1 MKYSTVYIFKKELL
15 SQTLFREYGRF
26 RYEKWLETEKLK
38 IPYFSQSMS
47 NSISLGDGY
56 SNRHQSRLKSKKISF
71 YTYQFFN
78 FALGLAILEYSKIG
92 ILFWKLFWPTVR
104 KKCSSEIKKNMQILI
119 WRLRIWKVFL
129 DHLNNLSCIWTVK
142 AQDNFEAE
150 YFLWGTTLRAP
161 L

>member
-1 MKYSTVYIFKKELL
+1 MLFWLLITLRMFPPLNTFQFLIFQLFKFSFYRRIYIFKKELL

-38 IPYFSQSMS
+38 NPYFSQSMS

-78 FALGLAILEYSKIG
+78 FALGLAILEYSKNG
-92 ILFWKLFWPTVR
+92 ILFWKLFWPNCQ
-104 KKCSSEIKKNMQILI
+104 KKVL
-119 WRLRIWKVFL
+119 
-129 DHLNNLSCIWTVK
+129 
-142 AQDNFEAE
+142 
-150 YFLWGTTLRAP
+150 
-161 L
+161 